1 MYYTTARAV
10 PTEYSP
16 PMNIKLHLVV
26 PSYYFFNLVCQ
37 FLEKKKKK
45 KKKKATTGWTKI
57 NNYINVNSH

>member
-37 FLEKKKKK
+37 FLEKKKKQQQDGLK
-45 KKKKATTGWTKI
+45 LIIILMSTHI
-57 NNYINVNSH
+57 NS